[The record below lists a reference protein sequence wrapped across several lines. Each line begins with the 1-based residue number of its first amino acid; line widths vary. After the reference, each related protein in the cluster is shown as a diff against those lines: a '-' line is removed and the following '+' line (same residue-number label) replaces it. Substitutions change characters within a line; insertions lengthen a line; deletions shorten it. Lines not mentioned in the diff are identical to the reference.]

1 MKNPSEQKCFNPTQ
15 IIFACTTLCNLH
27 CAHCFVNRLTVK
39 LNSDDAKKL
48 ILSCKNSPESQI
60 DKIGF
65 SGGEPFL
72 ALDFMTDVIK
82 CARENDFMFDQIMT
96 NGVWWNSKEE
106 LYKALTKIKEAGYDG
121 KIGISYDNFHGQNYE
136 KIRTF
141 CSAVNETF
149 GEENINIQAVADPLL
164 GDSDSEK
171 LEAELNSLGE
181 DFAADI
187 YILPQTFLGTDER
200 GWQSKKWFKEDFCQG
215 PGQILFVHPS
225 GDIAPCCGFAN
236 ENKELF
242 IGKITDSFE
251 AIMEKAAKNKMIQ
264 LCFTKGLLQE
274 AKQEEKNG
282 KKMPGKGRTDDICT
296 FCDFLC
302 KQRLF

>member
-1 MKNPSEQKCFNPTQ
+1 MKNPSEQKGFNPTE

-39 LNSDDAKKL
+39 LNADDAKNL

-60 DKIGF
+60 DRIGF

-72 ALDFMTDVIK
+72 ALDFMTQVIK

-106 LYKALTKIKEAGYDG
+106 LTETLLKIKEAGYDG
-121 KIGISYDNFHGQNYE
+121 KFGISYDNFHGQNYE

-141 CSAVNETF
+141 CASVNEIF

-164 GDSDSEK
+164 SDEESDK
-171 LEAELNSLGE
+171 LETELNSLCQ

-187 YILPQTFLGTDER
+187 FILPQTFQGTDER
-200 GWQSKKWFKEDFCQG
+200 GWQSRKWFKEDYCQG
-215 PGQILFVHPS
+215 PGQILFVHPT

-242 IGKITDSFE
+242 TGRITDSFKTL
-251 AIMEKAAKNKMIQ
+251 MENAGKNKMIQ
-264 LCFTKGLLQE
+264 LCFAQGLLRQAKE
-274 AKQEEKNG
+274 AEKAG
-282 KKMPGKGRTDDICT
+282 IKMPGTGRTDDICT
-296 FCDFLC
+296 FCDFMC
-302 KQRLF
+302 RQH

>member
-1 MKNPSEQKCFNPTQ
+1 MKNPSEQKGFNPNE

-39 LNSDDAKKL
+39 LNADDAKNL
-48 ILSCKNSPESQI
+48 ILSCKNSSESQI
-60 DKIGF
+60 DRIGF

-72 ALDFMTDVIK
+72 ALDFMTQVIK

-106 LYKALTKIKEAGYDG
+106 LNETLLKIKEAGYDG
-121 KIGISYDNFHGQNYE
+121 KFGISYDNFHGQNYE

-141 CSAVNETF
+141 CASVNEIF

-164 GDSDSEK
+164 GDEESDK
-171 LEAELNSLGE
+171 LEAELNSLCQ

-187 YILPQTFLGTDER
+187 FILPQTFQGADER
-200 GWQSKKWFKEDFCQG
+200 GWQSRKWFKEDYCQG

-242 IGKITDSFE
+242 IGRITDSFKTL
-251 AIMEKAAKNKMIQ
+251 MENAGKNKMIQ
-264 LCFTKGLLQE
+264 LCFAQGLLRQAKE
-274 AKQEEKNG
+274 AEKAG
-282 KKMPGKGRTDDICT
+282 IKMPGTGRTDDICT

-302 KQRLF
+302 SQN